1 MQVNKLTADTASL
14 REPLESILRDAGE
27 IALETSR
34 RDFKRWTKGH
44 DNSPVSEGDLAVNA
58 FLQAQLPA
66 LMPGAGWL
74 SEETEDEPGAR
85 AADTIWIV
93 DPIDGTRAYITSRP
107 DWTICVALVTNGRP
121 QLAGIYAPVTG
132 DMYIAAAG
140 LGATRNGAAIGVS
153 AGADLT
159 GARLAG
165 PRRYID
171 RLAKLS
177 PDAKP
182 QPKIYSLALRLTRV
196 ADGTLE
202 VALSSA
208 GSHDW
213 DLAAADLLIHEAGGV
228 LTDIAGGALR
238 YNQPDTTH
246 GALIASSPERH
257 RIVVG
262 QVRDRL
268 LEFDTL

>member
-1 MQVNKLTADTASL
+1 MQANDIAGDTASL
-14 REPLESILRDAGE
+14 REPLESILREAGE

-58 FLQAQLPA
+58 FLQNSLPA
-66 LMPGAGWL
+66 LVPAAGWL

-107 DWTICVALVTNGRP
+107 DWTICVALVAHGRP
-121 QLAGIYAPVTG
+121 SLAGIYAPVTQE
-132 DMYIAAAG
+132 MYIAAAG
-140 LGATRNGAAIGVS
+140 LGATKNGAAMGVS

-171 RLAKLS
+171 RIASLS
-177 PDAKP
+177 PEA
-182 QPKIYSLALRLTRV
+182 QTLPKIYSLALRLTRV
-196 ADGTLE
+196 AEGALE
-202 VALSSA
+202 VAMSSA

-228 LTDIAGGALR
+228 LTDTAGRSLR
-238 YNQPDTTH
+238 YNRPETSH

-257 RIVVG
+257 RLLID
-262 QVRDRL
+262 QVSGGL
-268 LEFDTL
+268 LEFN